1 MKNNRNPTPF
11 LTLLLLCVCAGF
23 SVAAQHTMRAIVGRV
38 SQSGFYAVPISPQL
52 SAWLRPDLAD
62 LRIRDTG
69 SAYFAPWI
77 VRRTPHIAQRN
88 QFDEFPITSVRTDSG
103 YTIADIENPD
113 ASGITSLTLLIGNT
127 AVERYTAISG
137 SNNGHQWYIIDEQI
151 LFLRSYDNVTG
162 NYSQTIN
169 IPLSKYRYYRLRINN
184 AHTDP
189 LNILRAGRYQHTDSV
204 ISADFVTNPAP
215 AIWQKDTGNV
225 SIIHLRNTMPWHT
238 SRISMSFTGPRF
250 WQRTAQAFVSASDTG
265 DMLWPVASFAI
276 SSSAPSV
283 IDIPAQNAARIHIV
297 VHNAD
302 NPPLRVAAAT
312 TAMRTQQVVVWLA
325 AGKYYELLAG
335 APQATMPDYDLSH
348 FRDSLPDAIPTLQVE
363 PLQPIERKVATAVA
377 PAPSRLNWMWAAI
390 IGAVIIMSLFTWRLL
405 QDVRRKGAGE

>member
-1 MKNNRNPTPF
+1 MMKHRKYTLIF
-11 LTLLLLCVCAGF
+11 ATLLCLCCGL
-23 SVAAQHTMRAIVGRV
+23 VASAQHAMRAVIGVV
-38 SQSGFYAVPISPQL
+38 PQSGFYAVQVSPKL

-77 VRRTPHIAQRN
+77 VRRTPHIVLRN
-88 QFDEFPITSVRTDSG
+88 QFVEFPITAIRTDSG
-103 YTIADIENPD
+103 YTIVDIENPD
-113 ASGITSLTLLIGNT
+113 ASGISSLTLLIGNT

-137 SNNGHQWYIIDEQI
+137 SDNGRQWYIINDQI

-162 NYSQTIN
+162 AYSQTIN

-189 LNILRAGRYQHTDSV
+189 LNILRAGHYQHIDSV
-204 ISADFVTNPAP
+204 VPADFVTNPAP

-225 SIIHLRNTMPWHT
+225 SVIHLRNAMPWHT
-238 SRISMSFTGPRF
+238 SRISLSFTGPRF
-250 WQRTAQAFVSASDTG
+250 WQRTADAFVSGTDSA
-265 DMLWPVASFAI
+265 DMMWPVASFTI
-276 SSSAPSV
+276 SSSQPTV
-283 IDIPAQNAARIHIV
+283 IDLPARNASRIHIV

-302 NPPLRVAAAT
+302 NPPLRVSSVS
-312 TAMRTQQVVVWLA
+312 TAMRTQQVVVWLS

-335 APQATMPDYDLSH
+335 NPQAAMPVYDLSH
-348 FRDSLPDAIPTLQVE
+348 FRDSLPDAIPSLQVG
-363 PLQPIERKVATAVA
+363 PLQPMQRKVATAVA

-390 IGAVIIMSLFTWRLL
+390 VGAVIVLSLFTWRLL
-405 QDVRRKGAGE
+405 QDVRRKGVGE

>member
-1 MKNNRNPTPF
+1 MKK
-11 LTLLLLCVCAGF
+11 LLSHALLLSAVFMLWSSPLVT
-23 SVAAQHTMRAIVGRV
+23 AQQTMRAKIGTVP
-38 SQSGFYAVPISPQL
+38 QSGFYAVQVSPKL
-52 SAWLRPDLAD
+52 SAWLKPDLAD

-77 VRRTPHIAQRN
+77 VRRKPHMILHNR
-88 QFDEFPITSVRTDSG
+88 FVEFPITSIRTDSG
-103 YTIADIENPD
+103 FTVADVENPD
-113 ASGITSLTLLIGNT
+113 ASGITSLTLLVGNT

-137 SNNGHQWYIIDEQI
+137 SNNGRQWYIIDEQI
-151 LFLRSYDNVTG
+151 LFSRSYDNVAG

-189 LNILRAGRYQHTDSV
+189 LNILRTGHYQHTESV
-204 ISADFVTNPAP
+204 APADYVANPAP

-225 SIIHLRNTMPWHT
+225 SVIHLRNAMPWHT
-238 SRISMSFTGPRF
+238 SRISLSFTGPRF
-250 WQRTAQAFVSASDTG
+250 WKRTAEAYVSAKDSG
-265 DMLWPVASFAI
+265 DMMWPVGSFEI

-283 IDIPAQNAARIHIV
+283 VDIPAQNAARIHIV
-297 VHNAD
+297 VHNTD
-302 NPPLRVAAAT
+302 NPPLRVTTAA

-335 APQATMPDYDLSH
+335 DPNAAMPDYDLSH
-348 FRDSLPDAIPTLQVE
+348 FRDSLPDVVPVLQVE
-363 PLQPIERKVATAVA
+363 PLQPIEHKVAAVVA

-390 IGAVIIMSLFTWRLL
+390 VGAVIVLSLFTWRLL
-405 QDVRRKGAGE
+405 QDVRRKG